1 MREIMVAY
9 VLDDEHERRLKEI
22 ASEYKKR
29 VVKDACDDMTE
40 DKIFEHIMRMGSKYD
55 IERKFSYWEK
65 EFGLGEL
72 NKDL

>member
-1 MREIMVAY
+1 MRRNI
-9 VLDDEHERRLKEI
+9 
-22 ASEYKKR
+22 KKR